1 MQPLGFTT
9 TRKTTHSKSA
19 KNTLHC
25 KYYMDQRKTFLLKG
39 AFINYMD
46 RWNFREFWKSDQN
59 IIKVQ
64 ISPKMVETSQKW
76 LKQVKNGQYCTKR
89 GQKWSRN
96 GQFLSS
102 EIMFTWFMNNP
113 LQSSH

>member
-76 LKQVKNGQYCTKR
+76 PILVHKR
-89 GQKWSRN
+89 
-96 GQFLSS
+96 L
-102 EIMFTWFMNNP
+102 
-113 LQSSH
+113 